1 MKLETTSL
9 PSNDAF
15 PYSPEDSS
23 LETAPKKTNLF
34 TKKIIYWGLWDWG
47 SAAFNAIV
55 TTFIFAFYI
64 SNPDLFGDHA
74 NTYLGWALGIAG
86 VIIALIAP
94 ALGQAV
100 DRSGKRAT
108 VLSVTTLGTATI
120 IGLLFFVKPGE
131 DYLLLG
137 LVLVGIGNILFETG
151 GVVYN
156 SLLSDL
162 APKEH
167 YGRISGFGWGLG
179 YLGGIVLLLILF
191 IGFINPEVGWFGVTS
206 SNGLNVRVSML
217 VAAAWLAG
225 FSLPLIFTLKNKER
239 ATESTVDGF
248 FNAYRELFKSIRQ
261 LWRNDRIILW
271 FLISSAIY
279 RDGLAGVFSFGAII
293 AGVAFGFSN
302 SEVIL
307 FGIAANVVAGIFTI
321 GFGWL
326 DDRIG
331 AAKVIIFSV
340 ASMVLLGLGVFI
352 FHDGLL
358 GYSGHEIYWIFGLA
372 LCVFVGPTQSASRTY
387 LARLAPAG
395 EEAEIFGLYATTGR
409 AASPL
414 APFLYATAISAG
426 AWLLDISRHDAA
438 YFGILGVVFVL
449 FCGLVSFIPVA
460 RHAKRLRKAAKA
472 SKTSR

>member
-1 MKLETTSL
+1 MNTETMPL
-9 PSNDAF
+9 PSNDTF
-15 PYSPEDSS
+15 PYPTET
-23 LETAPKKTNLF
+23 TAPEAATKKTNPF
-34 TKKIIYWGLWDWG
+34 TKKVIYWGLWDWG

-64 SNPDLFGDHA
+64 SNPKLFGDHA
-74 NTYLGWALGIAG
+74 NSYLGWALGIAG
-86 VIIALIAP
+86 IIIALIAP

-108 VLSVTTLGTATI
+108 VLSVTTLGTAAI
-120 IGLLFFVKPGE
+120 IALLFFVKPGE

-151 GVVYN
+151 SVVYN

-162 APKEH
+162 AKKEH

-191 IGFINPEVGWFGVTS
+191 IGFISPEVGWFGVTS
-206 SNGLNVRVSML
+206 VEGLNVRVSML
-217 VAAAWLAG
+217 IAAAWLAG
-225 FSLPLIFTLKNKER
+225 FSLPLIFTLKNKARVEDN
-239 ATESTVDGF
+239 AVAGF
-248 FNAYRELFKSIRQ
+248 SHAYRELFRSIVD
-261 LWRNDRIILW
+261 LWHRDRIVLW

-293 AGVAFGFSN
+293 AGVAFGFSS
-302 SEVIL
+302 SEVIV

-340 ASMVLLGLGVFI
+340 GSMVVLGTCVFV
-352 FHDGLL
+352 FHDGIF
-358 GYSGHEIYWIFGLA
+358 GFSGHDAYWAFGLA

-387 LARLAPAG
+387 LARLAPPG

-414 APFLYATAISAG
+414 APLLYASAISMG
-426 AWLLDISRHDAA
+426 AWLLNISQEEAA
-438 YFGILGVVFVL
+438 YFGVMGIVVVL
-449 FCGLVSFIPVA
+449 FLGLVAFIPVA
-460 RHAKRLRKAAKA
+460 RHAKVQKER
-472 SKTSR
+472 

>member
-15 PYSPEDSS
+15 PFPPESPSPEKAS
-23 LETAPKKTNLF
+23 KNTNLF
-34 TKKIIYWGLWDWG
+34 TKKVIYWGLWDWG

-64 SNPDLFGDHA
+64 SNPKLFGDHA
-74 NTYLGWALGIAG
+74 NTYLGWVLGIAG
-86 VIIALIAP
+86 IIIALIAP

-108 VLSVTTLGTATI
+108 VLSVTTLGTAAI
-120 IGLLFFVKPGE
+120 IALLFFVKPGE
-131 DYLLLG
+131 DYLMLG
-137 LVLVGIGNILFETG
+137 LVLIGIGNILFETG
-151 GVVYN
+151 SVVYN

-162 APKEH
+162 ADKEQ

-191 IGFINPEVGWFGVTS
+191 VGFINPEVGWFGVTS
-206 SNGLNVRVSML
+206 YQGLNVRVSML

-225 FSLPLIFTLKNKER
+225 FSLPLIFTLKNKPR
-239 ATESTVDGF
+239 AEESPVDGF
-248 FNAYRELFKSIRQ
+248 FNAYRELFRSIAE

-307 FGIAANVVAGIFTI
+307 FGIAANVVAGFFTI

-331 AAKVIIFSV
+331 AAKVVILSV
-340 ASMVLLGLGVFI
+340 SSMVVLGLCVFF
-352 FHDGLL
+352 FHDGLF
-358 GYSGHEIYWIFGLA
+358 GFTGHEIYWAFGLA

-387 LARLAPAG
+387 LARLAPEG

-414 APFLYATAISAG
+414 APLLYASAISAG
-426 AWLLDISRHDAA
+426 AWLLDITQKEAA
-438 YFGILGVVFVL
+438 YFGILGIVLIL
-449 FCGLVSFIPVA
+449 FCGLACFIPVA
-460 RHAKRLRKAAKA
+460 RHAKKLRKLNK
-472 SKTSR
+472 KK